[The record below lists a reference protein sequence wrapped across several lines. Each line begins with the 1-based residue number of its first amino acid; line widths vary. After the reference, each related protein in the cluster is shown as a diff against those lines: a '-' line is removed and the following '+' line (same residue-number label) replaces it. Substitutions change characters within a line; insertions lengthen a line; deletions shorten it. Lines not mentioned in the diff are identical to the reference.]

1 MVLVT
6 PCFQCGQTHLCH
18 LTIRCNWPTKL
29 NRVTLL
35 TAIRNVK
42 RAQRGCTA
50 RTTIISLDSLVCP
63 PLYNLAFRINK
74 NNVSISG
81 SEAWGDES
89 TQHAPLR
96 SHSRLPQLL
105 SISRI
110 FSNYIWNTITHTTHA
125 SMYNN
130 SLVSNTLNPPRGLS
144 AFCWWPLGVLRLG
157 SWAACLPG
165 ETNGAF

>member
-1 MVLVT
+1 MSNVL
-6 PCFQCGQTHLCH
+6 
-18 LTIRCNWPTKL
+18 RED
-29 NRVTLL
+29 
-35 TAIRNVK
+35 
-42 RAQRGCTA
+42 AQRKPP
-50 RTTIISLDSLVCP
+50 SFLVALLCA

-125 SMYNN
+125 SMYSN
-130 SLVSNTLNPPRGLS
+130 SLVSNTLNPPQGLS
-144 AFCWWPLGVLRLG
+144 AFCWWPFGVLRLG

-165 ETNGAF
+165 ETKCAFVSLSGSLRSIHITAHTEMLLFNWVATIK